1 MYRLITFAL
10 FFNEVDSLDRNTS
23 ASFVE
28 GGHRAILATP
38 PAVMSAPS
46 EIPSHQLMAS
56 QQAAFHQAGVSALY
70 ETKHQSWFEEQRAR
84 KRGPPSTYGI
94 TSSGLTTPHAEGGE
108 DMQVDSGEAAP
119 RTEAPATGSAQT
131 QPLLQPFEV
140 DQNTSIELTAIQQ
153 GVNIQD
159 KAQMDQW
166 LQAPITT
173 RQQVLETVRAYHTG
187 VIRTEMQQLVMQVE
201 SVVKGLND
209 RILRQRD
216 HLRWL
221 TSESRADQKRICGLQ
236 VLLNGF
242 DNKMNPEERLYMIC
256 WMFEQVEFFRSYLK
270 LRAYDTE
277 GVNANYVFLNILQ
290 CDPATPPSGDGYSSI
305 TIVTFKSWDLRSQ
318 FMQMFGGPTGTPL
331 WKDNQ
336 TSVKGRFIRATPCS
350 PMFQRKMEVPIRVL
364 LSLINESEVLEHS
377 QVVVLWKTLT
387 IMKPQA
393 AREFDPQATAL
404 ARMHYFE
411 EEGQLKGFLEVVPEL
426 TKALLTTPPPGALEE
441 NCWEHHWSKIVYGIQ
456 HEIDQA
462 DKDQFQHAQELSKGT
477 GKGVLLGKGKRH
489 WSASAVY
496 SSADNPYPIDIAV
509 KEVSSVVY
517 VWDEYCDKFAM
528 ADHKVGSYTHST
540 FAGPPA
546 VSKAAPS
553 ATPPAAKATAG
564 DAAPATPKTKGR
576 GRGAGSKGS

>member
-46 EIPSHQLMAS
+46 EIPSHQLMAT

-94 TSSGLTTPHAEGGE
+94 TSSGLTTPQAEGGE

-140 DQNTSIELTAIQQ
+140 DQNTSIELIELTAIQQ

-209 RILRQRD
+209 RILRQHD

-242 DNKMNPEERLYMIC
+242 DNKMNPEERLH
-256 WMFEQVEFFRSYLK
+256 
-270 LRAYDTE
+270 
-277 GVNANYVFLNILQ
+277 
-290 CDPATPPSGDGYSSI
+290 
-305 TIVTFKSWDLRSQ
+305 DL
-318 FMQMFGGPTGTPL
+318 L
-331 WKDNQ
+331 D
-336 TSVKGRFIRATPCS
+336 V
-350 PMFQRKMEVPIRVL
+350 
-364 LSLINESEVLEHS
+364 
-377 QVVVLWKTLT
+377 
-387 IMKPQA
+387 
-393 AREFDPQATAL
+393 
-404 ARMHYFE
+404 
-411 EEGQLKGFLEVVPEL
+411 
-426 TKALLTTPPPGALEE
+426 
-441 NCWEHHWSKIVYGIQ
+441 
-456 HEIDQA
+456 
-462 DKDQFQHAQELSKGT
+462 
-477 GKGVLLGKGKRH
+477 
-489 WSASAVY
+489 
-496 SSADNPYPIDIAV
+496 
-509 KEVSSVVY
+509 
-517 VWDEYCDKFAM
+517 
-528 ADHKVGSYTHST
+528 
-540 FAGPPA
+540 
-546 VSKAAPS
+546 
-553 ATPPAAKATAG
+553 
-564 DAAPATPKTKGR
+564 
-576 GRGAGSKGS
+576 